1 MPTTTKRNKTRRLIA
16 AAATGLMLTLS
27 SDLALAQSQAA
38 KTGTG
43 EPLRKLTAGAT
54 SGQEA
59 AVAAGGLTAGAVAA
73 AIGVALII
81 GGIAIAST
89 GGNAS
94 ASSTQ

>member
-27 SDLALAQSQAA
+27 SDLALAQSQ
-38 KTGTG
+38 
-43 EPLRKLTAGAT
+43 
-54 SGQEA
+54 A